1 MDTFT
6 NKSFQANGVSS
17 GVVGK
22 AKKTQEPQ
30 LTGGEKKYKK
40 NKKTKNVSQFR
51 NLEAKSQSCQTSAE
65 EVGFTGQ

>member
-30 LTGGEKKYKK
+30 LTGGGRKYKK
-40 NKKTKNVSQFR
+40 NKKKMHHSLGILR
-51 NLEAKSQSCQTSAE
+51 LEVRVAKQVQRK
-65 EVGFTGQ
+65 

>member
-22 AKKTQEPQ
+22 AKKNPRTTVDRRGKKIQEKQ
-30 LTGGEKKYKK
+30 KK
-40 NKKTKNVSQFR
+40 NASQFR
-51 NLEAKSQSCQTSAE
+51 NLEARSQSCQTSAE
-65 EVGFTGQ
+65 EVGFTGP

>member
-40 NKKTKNVSQFR
+40 NKKKQKCITV
-51 NLEAKSQSCQTSAE
+51 
-65 EVGFTGQ
+65 

>member
-30 LTGGEKKYKK
+30 LTGGERKYKK
-40 NKKTKNVSQFR
+40 NKQKNASQFR
-51 NLEAKSQSCQTSAE
+51 NLEARSQSCQTSAE
-65 EVGFTGQ
+65 EVGFTGP

>member
-22 AKKTQEPQ
+22 AKKNPRTTVDRRGKKIQEKQ
-30 LTGGEKKYKK
+30 
-40 NKKTKNVSQFR
+40 KKTKMYHSLGILRLKVR
-51 NLEAKSQSCQTSAE
+51 VAKQVQRK
-65 EVGFTGQ
+65 

>member
-22 AKKTQEPQ
+22 AKKNPRTTVDRRGKKIQEKQ
-30 LTGGEKKYKK
+30 KK
-40 NKKTKNVSQFR
+40 NASQFR
-51 NLEAKSQSCQTSAE
+51 NLEARSQSCQTSAE

>member
-22 AKKTQEPQ
+22 AKKNPRTTVDRRGKKIQEKQ
-30 LTGGEKKYKK
+30 K
-40 NKKTKNVSQFR
+40 NQKCITV
-51 NLEAKSQSCQTSAE
+51 
-65 EVGFTGQ
+65 